1 MKDATLSN
9 TMAETR
15 NLHVATGGA
24 IMRAVD
30 QKSWREIQ
38 HTVWLGVIFEVG
50 RSVDHIT
57 RAIHEANSDSLI

>member
-38 HTVWLGVIFEVG
+38 HTVWLGIP
-50 RSVDHIT
+50 
-57 RAIHEANSDSLI
+57 